1 MFVVRAV
8 GRVAGDLT
16 SGPGQL
22 ANKRGAVLPKKQ
34 LLFTKKL
41 NRSFLFCFGGN
52 TPHTTARK
60 IEVAKTSIA
69 FPSVKEKIMAFQE
82 AVQQCSNSPINNTT
96 LKELSV
102 VKVSTSLNHSGVLN
116 HSSVSSVSS

>member
-22 ANKRGAVLPKKQ
+22 ATKGGGECCCKKQ

-41 NRSFLFCFGGN
+41 NRSFLFCFGWK
-52 TPHTTARK
+52 H
-60 IEVAKTSIA
+60 
-69 FPSVKEKIMAFQE
+69 
-82 AVQQCSNSPINNTT
+82 
-96 LKELSV
+96 
-102 VKVSTSLNHSGVLN
+102 STYNCKKN
-116 HSSVSSVSS
+116 